1 MVKVP
6 RPWQNIFYNLFR
18 DTFRQEFVQNSD
30 SLEAGQTKEIVIKLL
45 YWVLAEDFG
54 IELEKKLTMYK
65 QERR

>member
-30 SLEAGQTKEIVIKLL
+30 SLAGQTKEIVIKLL
-45 YWVLAEDFG
+45 YWVLTEDFG
-54 IELEKKLTMYK
+54 IDHLKKLTMYK

>member
-30 SLEAGQTKEIVIKLL
+30 SLARQTKEIVIKLL

-54 IELEKKLTMYK
+54 IDYLKKLTMYGDEE
-65 QERR
+65 Q

>member
-30 SLEAGQTKEIVIKLL
+30 SLAGQTKEIVIKLL

-54 IELEKKLTMYK
+54 IDYLKKLTMYGDEE
-65 QERR
+65 Q